1 MVCPT
6 GVGVWDRGGASKRCF
21 FFSSSRNATD
31 EGCYE
36 RVASLRGREFGT
48 FDRWLPHNRRNH
60 NFAGFDQG
68 RIPLS
73 QGFLVFA
80 LGARPEE
87 VTFMGFLVI
96 AS

>member
-1 MVCPT
+1 MPLMKDVMHVWLVC
-6 GVGVWDRGGASKRCF
+6 
-21 FFSSSRNATD
+21 
-31 EGCYE
+31 
-36 RVASLRGREFGT
+36 VAVNLAHLI
-48 FDRWLPHNRRNH
+48 RWLPHNRRNH